1 MLSLKK
7 HSKTLRISAFTGIAL
22 FSLAFSDDYFEASKS
37 LEIFNSLYK
46 EININYVDDINSS
59 EMIQTGIEA
68 MLQSMDPYTEYV
80 PESDMEDYRLRYV
93 STQYGGIGTSIYQ
106 RNGKFLVAEAF
117 EGFPAQKGDLRA
129 GDEIIA
135 INELSLKGK
144 PYESV
149 SSMLKGPRGTKL
161 NLTVLRPGEKEPLKK
176 QLVRDEITQ
185 PNVSYSGLIN
195 DKIAYIKLD
204 KFLEKSASEVEN
216 SLAVLLKQK
225 PEGLI
230 LDLRSNGG
238 GILQEAVKIVNL
250 FVDPNTIVVTQ
261 KGKTKEKS
269 FTYKTYNKPMAP
281 KLPLVVLVNG
291 RSASASEIV
300 AGALQDLDRAVII
313 GQRSYGKGLVQ
324 QSFNLP
330 YNSLVKVT
338 VAKYYTPSGRCI
350 QSLDYTHRR
359 ENGAV
364 VKVADSLIT
373 AYQTK
378 AGRTVYDGSG
388 IYPDKFISPVKYSP
402 IAGTLL
408 SKRFIFDYATLYR
421 NTHPTIS
428 GSRTFALTD
437 EEYKAF
443 VTYLSDKDYNYFT
456 KTEKLLNDLKT
467 EAEKEKKISE
477 IQTEYNALKSKV
489 SISKKNDLTQF
500 KPEIKRLLE
509 NEIVS
514 RYFFQNGRTENSFNS
529 DKDIAAA
536 EEVLL
541 HETLFTS
548 ILKGNGDYSS
558 IGKPVHGF
566 TASISEDE

>member
-117 EGFPAQKGDLRA
+117 EGFPAQKSDLRA

-135 INELSLKGK
+135 INDLSLKGK

-149 SSMLKGPRGTKL
+149 SSMLKGPRGT
-161 NLTVLRPGEKEPLKK
+161 NLSLTILRPGEKEPLQKK
-176 QLVRDEITQ
+176 IVRDEITH
-185 PNVSYSGLIN
+185 PNVSYSGFIN
-195 DKIAYIKLD
+195 NNIGYIKLE
-204 KFLEKSASEVEN
+204 KFLEKSASEVETA
-216 SLAVLLKQK
+216 LTAILKEK

-250 FVDPNTIVVTQ
+250 FVEPNTIVVTQ
-261 KGKTKEKS
+261 KGKTREKS
-269 FTYKTYNKPMAP
+269 FTYKTYNKPIAP

-359 ENGAV
+359 ENGQV

-378 AGRTVYDGSG
+378 GGRTVYDGSG
-388 IYPDKFISPVKYSP
+388 IYPDKFIAPPKYSP
-402 IAGTLL
+402 IATTLL

-421 NTHPTIS
+421 NTHPEIS
-428 GSRTFALTD
+428 GSRTFSLSDA
-437 EEYKAF
+437 EYTKF
-443 VTYLSDKDYNYFT
+443 VSYMADKDYNYLT
-456 KTEKLLNDLKT
+456 KTEKLLSDLKT
-467 EAEKEKKISE
+467 EAEKEKKITE
-477 IQTEYNALKSKV
+477 IQNEYNALKAKV
-489 SISKKNDLTQF
+489 SFSKKNDLIQF

-514 RYFFQNGRTENSFNS
+514 RYYFQNGRTENSFNF
-529 DKDIAAA
+529 DNDIASAQ
-536 EEVLL
+536 EVLSQKSL
-541 HETLFTS
+541 LTS
-548 ILKGNGDYSS
+548 ILKGTGTYSS

-566 TASISEDE
+566 TASISED